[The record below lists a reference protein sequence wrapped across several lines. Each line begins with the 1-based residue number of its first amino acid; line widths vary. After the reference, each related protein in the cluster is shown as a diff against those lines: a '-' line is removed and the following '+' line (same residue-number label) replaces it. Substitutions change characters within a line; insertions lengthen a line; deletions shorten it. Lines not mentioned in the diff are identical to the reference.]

1 MKKIT
6 YLLSFLVLISFVA
19 TGLKAQDQDAMK
31 KWMDAMT
38 PGDIQKG
45 MAKMTGD
52 WKYTSKFWMAP
63 GQEPMVSSGTARYD
77 MLLGDRYLHLKV
89 SGNMM
94 GMPFEG
100 IGITGYNNVSKT
112 YESSW
117 IDNFGT
123 GVMYMTG
130 KSDDKGV
137 ITMTGSMVDPLTG
150 KSQMEKQ
157 VLKQDGD
164 KFIMEMYSTK
174 DGVEIKTM
182 EITYTK

>member
-1 MKKIT
+1 MKKLI
-6 YLLSFLVLISFVA
+6 YLFSFLMLIPFSA
-19 TGLKAQDQDAMK
+19 SALKAQSQDDMK
-31 KWMDAMT
+31 KWADAMT
-38 PGDIQKG
+38 PGEVQKG

-52 WKYTSKFWMAP
+52 WKFTSKFWMAP
-63 GQEPMVSSGTARYD
+63 GQEPMVSDGTARYD
-77 MLLGDRYLHLKV
+77 MLLGGRYLQLKV
-89 SGNMM
+89 NGNMM

-100 IGITGYNNVSKT
+100 IGITGYNNVSKM

-130 KSDDKGV
+130 TADDKGV

-157 VLKQDGD
+157 VLRQDGD
-164 KFIMEMYSTK
+164 KFIMEMYDNKGGTE
-174 DGVEIKTM
+174 VKTM
-182 EITYTK
+182 EITYWK